1 MIEQCTQFKKERRR
15 KMENTQSEIRKVKEK
30 ETVFAS
36 TLRDFLFKD
45 SLGSCL
51 QSEKPRRQI
60 NEEAIIYWLSAA
72 GTASSAPITEQTQ
85 EQEQVRSAVFPL

>member
-1 MIEQCTQFKKERRR
+1 
-15 KMENTQSEIRKVKEK
+15 MENTQSEIRKVKEK

-60 NEEAIIYWLSAA
+60 NEEAIIY
-72 GTASSAPITEQTQ
+72 
-85 EQEQVRSAVFPL
+85 